1 LEAAQLLVARFGLFR
16 DVASLAFPRKCNQLW
31 NYYLQERALGS
42 SLKAAERA
50 ELADLEAENELYVA
64 AA

>member
-1 LEAAQLLVARFGLFR
+1 LEAAPLLVARFGLFR
-16 DVASLAFPRKCNQLW
+16 DVASLVFPRKRNQPW